1 MRHPSGCCCLPERR
15 GASLYSGGV
24 PQAGRSFRAPAAAW
38 PALSPDAMPR
48 PPNVMLVGRPGG
60 IVSQMAGA
68 ISHAVSHVA
77 HGHAGEL
84 TGVSRALPGS

>member
-1 MRHPSGCCCLPERR
+1 ML
-15 GASLYSGGV
+15 
-24 PQAGRSFRAPAAAW
+24 AGRPA
-38 PALSPDAMPR
+38 
-48 PPNVMLVGRPGG
+48 G

-68 ISHAVSHVA
+68 VSRAVSHVG

>member
-1 MRHPSGCCCLPERR
+1 
-15 GASLYSGGV
+15 
-24 PQAGRSFRAPAAAW
+24 
-38 PALSPDAMPR
+38 MPR
-48 PPNVMLVGRPGG
+48 APNVMLAGRPGG

-68 ISHAVSHVA
+68 ISHALSHVA

>member
-1 MRHPSGCCCLPERR
+1 
-15 GASLYSGGV
+15 
-24 PQAGRSFRAPAAAW
+24 
-38 PALSPDAMPR
+38 
-48 PPNVMLVGRPGG
+48 MLVGRPGG

-84 TGVSRALPGS
+84 TEVNRALPGS

>member
-1 MRHPSGCCCLPERR
+1 MPHFIPEGCLKL
-15 GASLYSGGV
+15 AGV
-24 PQAGRSFRAPAAAW
+24 FRAPAAAW
-38 PALSPDAMPR
+38 PALSPAAMPR
-48 PPNVMLVGRPGG
+48 APNVMLAGRPGG

-68 ISHAVSHVA
+68 ISHALSHVA

>member
-1 MRHPSGCCCLPERR
+1 
-15 GASLYSGGV
+15 
-24 PQAGRSFRAPAAAW
+24 
-38 PALSPDAMPR
+38 MPR

-68 ISHAVSHVA
+68 IAHAVSHVA

-84 TGVSRALPGS
+84 TEVNRARPGS